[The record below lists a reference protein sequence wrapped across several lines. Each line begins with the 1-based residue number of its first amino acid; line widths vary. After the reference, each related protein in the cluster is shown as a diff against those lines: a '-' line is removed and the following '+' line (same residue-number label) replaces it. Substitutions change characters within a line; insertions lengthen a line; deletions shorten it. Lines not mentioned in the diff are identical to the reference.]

1 MPVRELEVAV
11 ADGRT
16 LHVYDT
22 GPSSG
27 LAVCWHHGT
36 PNIGAPPVP
45 LFGAAERL
53 GIRWFSSDRPG
64 YGGSSPLPGRT
75 VGSAAAD
82 TEAVADALGIER
94 FALMG
99 HSGGSPHAL
108 ACAALLADRV
118 VATAAVSGLAP
129 YDAEGLDWYAG
140 MAAAGV
146 ESHRAAERGRAAREA
161 FEDAGEEL
169 DVGFTAGDE
178 EALGGRWS
186 WFLDV
191 VRPAIAA
198 GPAAAVEDDLAAV
211 APWDFDPADIASPVL
226 VVHGEADRMVPVAH
240 GRWLAGTI
248 PGAELWVRPGDGHIT
263 VMDAAGD
270 ALAWLNGAQDRAGR

>member
-1 MPVRELEVAV
+1 MRERDVALP
-11 ADGRT
+11 DGRT
-16 LHVYDT
+16 LHAYDT
-22 GPSSG
+22 GGPADA

-36 PNIGAPPVP
+36 PNIGAPPAP
-45 LFGAAERL
+45 LFDVAERL
-53 GIRWFSSDRPG
+53 GLRWFSSDRPG
-64 YGGSSPLPGRT
+64 YGGSTPLPGRT

-118 VATAAVSGLAP
+118 TATVAMSGPAP
-129 YDAEGLDWYAG
+129 YDAEGLDFFAG
-140 MAAAGV
+140 MADAGV
-146 ESHRAAERGRAAREA
+146 ASFRAAERGRAAREA
-161 FEDAGEEL
+161 FEEQGEEL
-169 DVGFTAGDE
+169 DIGFTPEDE

-198 GPAAAVEDDLAAV
+198 GPAAAIEDDLAAV
-211 APWDFDPADIASPVL
+211 APWDFDPADIPGPVL
-226 VVHGEADRMVPVAH
+226 VLHGDADRMVPASH
-240 GRWLAGTI
+240 GRWLSARI
-248 PGAELWVRPGDGHIT
+248 PGAELWLRPGDGHIT
-263 VMDAAGD
+263 VMDHAAD
-270 ALAWLNGAQDRAGR
+270 ALGWINERRP